1 MLCLA
6 SDEEQCIVAIV
17 ECWGSAERG
26 LVVEQVVLLELVVE
40 QEALQGLVVEQVVLL
55 ELVVEQAVLLEL
67 VVEQV
72 AKPCEPS
79 AVVAAHR

>member
-17 ECWGSAERG
+17 ECWESAERG
-26 LVVEQVVLLELVVE
+26 LVVEQEALQGLVDEQAVLLELVVE

-55 ELVVEQAVLLEL
+55 ELVVEQ
-67 VVEQV
+67 V

-79 AVVAAHR
+79 VVVAAHR

>member
-6 SDEEQCIVAIV
+6 SDEGQCTVAIV
-17 ECWGSAERG
+17 ECWGSAE
-26 LVVEQVVLLELVVE
+26 
-40 QEALQGLVVEQVVLL
+40 QG
-55 ELVVEQAVLLEL
+55 LVVEQAVLLEL

>member
-17 ECWGSAERG
+17 ECWESAERG
-26 LVVEQVVLLELVVE
+26 LVVEQAVLLELVVE
-40 QEALQGLVVEQVVLL
+40 QEALQGLVVEQV
-55 ELVVEQAVLLEL
+55 
-67 VVEQV
+67 

>member
-1 MLCLA
+1 MYSGLCLA

-17 ECWGSAERG
+17 EYWGSAERG
-26 LVVEQVVLLELVVE
+26 LVVE